1 MIKIINPAFF
11 LLFLYSYT
19 IDAFAYNEITLDVNN
34 FNSISY
40 YNGKDIETL
49 TITST
54 KQPDYCILI
63 SSSQG
68 IP

>member
-1 MIKIINPAFF
+1 MIKIINYTF
-11 LLFLYSYT
+11 LLLFFYT
-19 IDAFAYNEITLDVNN
+19 IDIFASNKVVLAVNN
-34 FNSISY
+34 SSISY